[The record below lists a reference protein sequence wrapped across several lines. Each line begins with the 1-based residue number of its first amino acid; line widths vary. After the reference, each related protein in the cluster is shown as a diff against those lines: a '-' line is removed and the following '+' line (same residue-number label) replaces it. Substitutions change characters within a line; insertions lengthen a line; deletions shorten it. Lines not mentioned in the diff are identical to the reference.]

1 MQFNNTKI
9 KMSMTKIK
17 IIRPEDNPKNCNLNV
32 NMDWNIEYTKNNQNS
47 VGYVCTL
54 ETNGEL
60 PVKLAIQGLVETEKN
75 VQILEKNYKD
85 LSKHILDK
93 TTATL
98 LNLLNITKDSI
109 FTINEIPTVH
119 LTNNHC
125 TSLINNL

>member
-17 IIRPEDNPKNCNLNV
+17 IIRPEDNPKSCNLNV
-32 NMDWNIEYTKNNQNS
+32 NMDWNIEYTDNKQNS

-54 ETNGEL
+54 ETDGKF
-60 PVKLAIQGLVETEKN
+60 PIKLAIQGLVKTENN

-93 TTATL
+93 TTETL

-119 LTNNHC
+119 LSNNHS
-125 TSLINNL
+125 TSLVNNL